1 MTPVFRV
8 IILYLAFLIL
18 TALIRQRRRA
28 PKTWVPPKTTR
39 PPKRVVLTA
48 GREPEFDAG
57 ANLEASPAE
66 SRTVSFSQEVTSET
80 SSSPISPLSE
90 EQAVPVTGLETAAEF
105 LRPQN
110 FLTGFILL
118 EVLEPPRAR
127 RSQPQRY
134 V

>member
-1 MTPVFRV
+1 
-8 IILYLAFLIL
+8 
-18 TALIRQRRRA
+18 
-28 PKTWVPPKTTR
+28 
-39 PPKRVVLTA
+39 
-48 GREPEFDAG
+48 
-57 ANLEASPAE
+57 
-66 SRTVSFSQEVTSET
+66 
-80 SSSPISPLSE
+80 LSE